1 MAKYELFR
9 RDSGEIMAF
18 IVLLFIVLS
27 FYVFWLSYRLIS
39 MGVKGEF
46 TILAGF
52 TGFKLYFASI
62 SPGLALAVA
71 MAVILIFGLPKILY
85 SQSDAFYKK

>member
-9 RDSGEIMAF
+9 RDSGEIMVF
-18 IVLLFIVLS
+18 IVFLFIGLS
-27 FYVFWLSYRLIS
+27 FYVFWLSYKLIF

-46 TILAGF
+46 AILAGF

-62 SPGLALAVA
+62 SPGLALAVT
-71 MAVILIFGLPKILY
+71 MAAILICGLPKILH